1 MKHTVASLEVRI
13 AALEASFAERSAQT
27 KQFIAEFA
35 ALRAQSDAL
44 NARLAARSTAPA
56 TANAAPRAKHV
67 VQISRRDDGQWQVW
81 LDYKPHT
88 AHAEAANARAEA
100 KQLAM
105 SFAQ

>member
-27 KQFIAEFA
+27 KQLIAEFA

-44 NARLAARSTAPA
+44 TARSTAPA

>member
-27 KQFIAEFA
+27 KQLIAEFA

-44 NARLAARSTAPA
+44 TARSTAPA
-56 TANAAPRAKHV
+56 TANAAPRAKHD

-81 LDYKPHT
+81 LDYKPVGAHT
-88 AHAEAANARAEA
+88 EAADARAEA
-100 KQLAM
+100 RQLAK